1 MKYRFVLPILL
12 LLSLFAA
19 AGDEHQWEQ
28 ARVISQDL
36 NSSQAGTYN
45 APIGNASVS
54 VPIYRRSNIVVVET
68 DTYQYQWSEVG
79 RKTIILPV
87 NDVIDFYR
95 DGNWFIVQDTNHKKH
110 KFALVGMTKRPSV
123 TEHPPEPA
131 AAVERAN
138 AAAEKRTEEE
148 NQKQLSL
155 PCPANTTRT
164 LTSYGS
170 YCKANN

>member
-12 LLSLFAA
+12 LSIFAA
-19 AGDEHQWEQ
+19 AADEHQWEQ
-28 ARVISQDL
+28 GRVISQDL

-45 APIGNASVS
+45 APIGNASVA

-68 DTYQYQWSEVG
+68 DAYQYQWSEVG

-87 NDVIDFYR
+87 NDVVDFYR
-95 DGNWFIVQDTNHKKH
+95 DGNWFIVLDTNHKKH
-110 KFALVGMTKRPSV
+110 KFALVGMTKLSSAAP
-123 TEHPPEPA
+123 HAEPA
-131 AAVERAN
+131 EAVERAN
-138 AAAEKRTEEE
+138 AAAEKRAEEE
-148 NQKQLSL
+148 KQKQLSL
-155 PCPANTTRT
+155 PCPANATRT